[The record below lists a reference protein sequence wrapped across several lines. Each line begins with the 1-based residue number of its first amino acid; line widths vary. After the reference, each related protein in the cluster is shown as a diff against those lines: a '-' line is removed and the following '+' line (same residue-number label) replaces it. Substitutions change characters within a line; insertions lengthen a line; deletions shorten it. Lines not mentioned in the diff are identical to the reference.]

1 MSHFVIPN
9 HTVVGTNVLG
19 EAAPLL
25 KKMGNKAFI
34 VTGRHVAVSDM
45 MKQLTALLDE
55 KV

>member
-25 KKMGNKAFI
+25 KKWE
-34 VTGRHVAVSDM
+34 TR
-45 MKQLTALLDE
+45 LL
-55 KV
+55 

>member
-34 VTGRHVAVSDM
+34 VTGRHVCRFRYDE
-45 MKQLTALLDE
+45 TAYRLA
-55 KV
+55 

>member
-25 KKMGNKAFI
+25 KKMGNK
-34 VTGRHVAVSDM
+34 VSMQNSDI
-45 MKQLTALLDE
+45 KTE
-55 KV
+55 YETYN

>member
-25 KKMGNKAFI
+25 KKMGKHSN
-34 VTGRHVAVSDM
+34 HVID
-45 MKQLTALLDE
+45 
-55 KV
+55 

>member
-34 VTGRHVAVSDM
+34 VTAGM
-45 MKQLTALLDE
+45 LPFPI
-55 KV
+55 